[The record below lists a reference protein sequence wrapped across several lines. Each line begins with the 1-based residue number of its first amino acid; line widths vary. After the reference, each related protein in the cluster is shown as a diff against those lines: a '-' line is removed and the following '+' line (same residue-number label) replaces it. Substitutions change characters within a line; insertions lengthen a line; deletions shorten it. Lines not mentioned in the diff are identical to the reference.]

1 MNFDGEKPIY
11 LQITEQIEDAILTE
25 AFPEETQIPSTTE
38 ISATYRINP
47 ATALKGINRLVEEG
61 MVYKKRGLGMFVSRG
76 AKEKIMEKRK
86 RDFYANFVVSLLEEA
101 EKLGITRRELAAMI
115 EEEETGH
122 ESTDL

>member
-11 LQITEQIEDAILTE
+11 LQIAEQIEDAILTE

-122 ESTDL
+122 ESPDL